1 MHLAVKSE
9 LTLRRVDSKGQA
21 RTRIVVVCL
30 EEILVD
36 SVLDEQN
43 HIRGQ
48 VKTRVAGKLVA
59 VLSVLESGH
68 VNTSRTLY
76 QLLNAESSHVRIE
89 LPLAAFNADHIAR
102 AVGELVQ
109 LGRSG
114 NTAFINVSKPRLDN
128 ALGGK
133 KGLSHPLVS
142 EVV

>member
-1 MHLAVKSE
+1 M
-9 LTLRRVDSKGQA
+9 RRVDSKGQA
-21 RTRIVVVCL
+21 RARIVVVCL

-59 VLSVLESGH
+59 VLSVLENGH

-89 LPLAAFNADHIAR
+89 LPLAAFADYIAR

-109 LGRSG
+109 LGRGG
-114 NTAFINVSKPRLDN
+114 NTAFINVSKPRRYN

-142 EVV
+142 EV